1 MRDMTLRLPHA
12 ARRRAATVAAAVLV
26 VALAGTSTAADT
38 AHGVL
43 LEDLTSIEI
52 AGRVRGGATTVLVP
66 IGGTEQN
73 GAHMAVGKHN
83 ARVKVLAE
91 RIATRLGN
99 ALVAPVLAYVPEG
112 GIEPPSGHMR
122 HAGTLSIP
130 SSAFG
135 QVLDGTARSLRA
147 HGFQDIVFLGD
158 HGGYQAEERSVA
170 ARLNREWARGTAR
183 VHALPEYYDSTRG
196 FAQWLR
202 SRGYSDAEIGVHGGL
217 LDTALALATVPAM
230 VRTERLADAS
240 TVPGITGDPRRA
252 TVELGNAGVE
262 MIVTATTEAIRTS
275 TRRRAP

>member
-12 ARRRAATVAAAVLV
+12 ACRAATVVLAMLMAM
-26 VALAGTSTAADT
+26 VATASAAADT
-38 AHGVL
+38 ASGVS
-43 LEDLTSIEI
+43 LEDLTSVEI

-112 GIEPPSGHMR
+112 GIDPPTGHMG
-122 HAGTLSIP
+122 HAGTLSITP
-130 SSAFG
+130 STFG

-147 HGFQDIVFLGD
+147 HGFRDIVFLGD
-158 HGGYQAEERSVA
+158 HGGYQAQERDVA
-170 ARLNREWARGTAR
+170 ARLNREWSRTTAR
-183 VHALPEYYDSTRG
+183 VHALPEYYDSTKG
-196 FAQWLR
+196 FAQWLK

-230 VRTERLADAS
+230 VRTDRLADAS

-252 TVELGNAGVE
+252 TAALGNAGVE
-262 MIVTATTEAIRTS
+262 MIVNATTEAIRTS

>member
-12 ARRRAATVAAAVLV
+12 ACRAATVVLAMLMAM
-26 VALAGTSTAADT
+26 VATASAAADT
-38 AHGVL
+38 ASGVS
-43 LEDLTSIEI
+43 LEELTSLEI
-52 AGRVRGGATTVLVP
+52 AERVRAGTTTALVP

-112 GIEPPSGHMR
+112 GIDPPTGHMG
-122 HAGTLSIP
+122 HAGTLSITP
-130 SSAFG
+130 STFG

-147 HGFQDIVFLGD
+147 HGFRDIVFLGD
-158 HGGYQAEERSVA
+158 HGGYQAQERDVA
-170 ARLNREWARGTAR
+170 ARLNREWSRTTAR
-183 VHALPEYYDSTRG
+183 VHALPEYYDSTKG
-196 FAQWLR
+196 FAQWLK

-230 VRTERLADAS
+230 VRTDRLADAS

-252 TVELGNAGVE
+252 TAALGNAGVE
-262 MIVTATTEAIRTS
+262 MIVNATTEAIRTS

>member
-1 MRDMTLRLPHA
+1 MRDMMLQPAAA
-12 ARRRAATVAAAVLV
+12 ARRTLVTIAAALLMAGAAACSAADAARSVSLEELTSV
-26 VALAGTSTAADT
+26 EIAERVRAGTTTA
-38 AHGVL
+38 
-43 LEDLTSIEI
+43 
-52 AGRVRGGATTVLVP
+52 LVP

-91 RIATRLGN
+91 RIAARLGN

-112 GIEPPSGHMR
+112 AIDPPAGHMR

-130 SSAFG
+130 SSTFA

-147 HGFQDIVFLGD
+147 HGFRDIVFLGD
-158 HGGYQAEERSVA
+158 HGGYQADERNVA
-170 ARLNREWARGTAR
+170 ARLNREWAHGPAR
-183 VHALPEYYDSTRG
+183 VHAVPEYYDSTNA

-230 VRTERLADAS
+230 VRTDRLADAS
-240 TVPGITGDPRRA
+240 KVPGITGDPRRA
-252 TVELGNAGVE
+252 TAELGNAGVE
-262 MIVTATTEAIRTS
+262 MIVTATTDAIRTS
-275 TRRRAP
+275 TRTRAP

>member
-1 MRDMTLRLPHA
+1 MRDMMVRLTHA
-12 ARRRAATVAAAVLV
+12 ARRCAATLAAAVLL
-26 VALAGTSTAADT
+26 VALPGTPSAADT

-112 GIEPPSGHMR
+112 AIDPPAGHMR

-130 SSAFG
+130 SAAFA

-147 HGFQDIVFLGD
+147 HGFHDIVFLGD

-170 ARLNREWARGTAR
+170 ARLNREWARGPAR
-183 VHALPEYYDSTRG
+183 VHALPEYYDSTKS
-196 FAQWLR
+196 FAQWLK

-230 VRTERLADAS
+230 VRTERLAEAS
-240 TVPGITGDPRRA
+240 TVPGTTGDPRRA

-262 MIVTATTEAIRTS
+262 MIVAATTEAIRTS